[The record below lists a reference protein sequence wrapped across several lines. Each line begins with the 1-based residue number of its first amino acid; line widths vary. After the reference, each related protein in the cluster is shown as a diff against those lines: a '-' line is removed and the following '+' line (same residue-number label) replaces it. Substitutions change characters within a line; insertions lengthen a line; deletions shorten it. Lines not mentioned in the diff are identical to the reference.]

1 MKKHQLTLAG
11 VAAHRRNRDKQGG
24 RRTGRLLRAF
34 AGPGAFALAFLLF
47 GAPSSAGTSLI
58 PTLAP
63 AAHAYGGPGGPCYMA
78 YAHQGSAAAGHCVSS
93 TLGRINWHGARCS
106 TYGGM
111 GAAGSAMVLGGM
123 ATSFFFGAG
132 VVVAKFGAAVTAF
145 GHLASWVEGC

>member
-63 AAHAYGGPGGPCYMA
+63 AAHAYGGPGGSCYMA
-78 YAHQGSAAAGHCVSS
+78 YAHQGSTAAGHCVSS
-93 TLGRINWHGARCS
+93 TLDRIDWHGVRCR

-111 GAAGSAMVLGGM
+111 QAAGNTMVCGGLASFWLFGSGLAVANVGAAGA
-123 ATSFFFGAG
+123 
-132 VVVAKFGAAVTAF
+132 AF
-145 GHLASWVEGC
+145 GFVASWVEGC